1 MTISL
6 FKRSVALCT
15 ASCISFAGMAQAAPA
30 ADVAPPLITAAE
42 VAQAAQGSAGSAAH
56 VQLVQTLSRAD
67 VAAALQA
74 RGVSV
79 QAARDRV
86 AALTD
91 EEAARV
97 AAEMD
102 AAPAGGDAIGTIV
115 FIFVLLL
122 ITDILGFT
130 KIFPFTRS
138 IR

>member
-1 MTISL
+1 MAISL

-30 ADVAPPLITAAE
+30 AQAVPALITAAE
-42 VAQAAQGSAGSAAH
+42 VAQSVQRSQAH
-56 VQLVQTLSRAD
+56 NQLLQTLSRAE

-91 EEAARV
+91 DEAVRV

-130 KIFPFTRS
+130 KIFPFTRP

>member
-1 MTISL
+1 MTVNF
-6 FKRSVALCT
+6 FKRATALCT
-15 ASCISFAGMAQAAPA
+15 ASCISFAGMAQVAPA
-30 ADVAPPLITAAE
+30 PEAAPPLIAAAE
-42 VAQAAQGSAGSAAH
+42 VAQAAQRSAAH
-56 VQLVQTLSRAD
+56 AQLLQTLSRAE

-74 RGVSV
+74 RGVSLD
-79 QAARDRV
+79 AARGRV

-91 EEAARV
+91 EEALRV

>member
-15 ASCISFAGMAQAAPA
+15 ASCISFAGMAQAAPPA
-30 ADVAPPLITAAE
+30 EVTPPLITAAE
-42 VAQAAQGSAGSAAH
+42 VAQATQGSAAH
-56 VQLVQTLSRAD
+56 AQLLQTLSRAE

-91 EEAARV
+91 DEAARV

-102 AAPAGGDAIGTIV
+102 QAPAGGDAIGTIV

-130 KIFPFTRS
+130 KIFPFTRP